1 MEQFVL
7 KETLISTA
15 KVDSIMLQNSALNTT
30 DYQKEWMTG
39 L

>member
-7 KETLISTA
+7 KETSISTV
-15 KVDSIMLQNSALNTT
+15 KVDSIMLQNSALNTM
-30 DYQKEWMTG
+30 DYLKEWMTG